1 MVSINQIE
9 HGLGRWVDAQLLPLL
24 PTGGPYDNLKRMGV
38 AAGAVYLIR
47 KGKTA
52 LTSLQ
57 GSSFLTAL
65 GAIDGNG
72 DIDLEG
78 IKDVLKE
85 KIPSTGLKVT
95 VPLLNEITIFP
106 ADIEQMYSY
115 IMGG

>member
-9 HGLGRWVDAQLLPLL
+9 HGIGRWVDAELLPML
-24 PTGGPYDNLKRMGV
+24 PTGGQYDNIKRIGV

-47 KGKTA
+47 KGRAA

-57 GSSFLTAL
+57 GSTFLKTL
-65 GAIDGNG
+65 GAVDDNG

-78 IKDVLKE
+78 IKEVLME
-85 KIPSTGLKVT
+85 KIPETGIKVS
-95 VPLLNEITIFP
+95 VPILNEITFYKKDVASI
-106 ADIEQMYSY
+106 YSY